1 LRTDGDEGR
10 QPQGR
15 EAVKRLLVI
24 ALIAL
29 LSLGAWGAHPASAA
43 ATRYTTYK
51 NCTEMHK
58 RYKGGVARVGARD
71 VRASGRA
78 RYKPYINN
86 NLYNAN
92 KKSDRDKDGIACE
105 Q

>member
-1 LRTDGDEGR
+1 M
-10 QPQGR
+10 
-15 EAVKRLLVI
+15 KRLLVI
-24 ALIAL
+24 AITAL
-29 LSLGAWGAHPASAA
+29 LGLGAWGVRPASA

-78 RYKPYINN
+78 RYKPYVNTG
-86 NLYNAN
+86 LYNAN

>member
-1 LRTDGDEGR
+1 M
-10 QPQGR
+10 
-15 EAVKRLLVI
+15 KRLLVI

-29 LSLGAWGAHPASAA
+29 LSLGAWGVRPAAA
-43 ATRYTTYK
+43 ATRYPTYK

-71 VRASGRA
+71 KRASGGRA
-78 RYKPYINN
+78 KYKPYVNTG
-86 NLYNAN
+86 LYNAN
-92 KKSDRDKDGIACE
+92 TKSDRDKDGIACE

>member
-1 LRTDGDEGR
+1 
-10 QPQGR
+10 
-15 EAVKRLLVI
+15 VKRLLVI

-29 LSLGAWGAHPASAA
+29 LSLGAWGVRPAGA
-43 ATRYTTYK
+43 ATRYPTYK

-71 VRASGRA
+71 NKRAK
-78 RYKPYINN
+78 YKPYVNTG
-86 NLYNAN
+86 LYNAN